1 MSILV
6 LMKNNVKLYKL
17 QQCTVPGVLNL
28 YEYKVVDAGYTSFSK
43 DINVALKKF
52 QQRLRR
58 KNLWLVR

>member
-1 MSILV
+1 MNTLV

-28 YEYKVVDAGYTSFSK
+28 YSYKVVDSGYTSFSK
-43 DINVALKKF
+43 DINIALRKF
-52 QQRLRR
+52 EQRLRR